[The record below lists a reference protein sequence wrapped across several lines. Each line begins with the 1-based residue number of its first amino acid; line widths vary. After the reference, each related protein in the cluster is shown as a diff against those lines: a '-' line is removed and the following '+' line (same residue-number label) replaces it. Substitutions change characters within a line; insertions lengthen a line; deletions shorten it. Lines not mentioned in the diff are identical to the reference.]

1 MSQFVQLLKNITPG
15 TPSTMKRENR
25 FKKLNKNPTKS
36 TSDMMS
42 SGSSTNL
49 SKKKSMSTSALT
61 HVNEDSADNAF
72 NDDMRKD
79 RKRNSSSSFVNTD
92 NSNETEVRNSLSVK
106 ELIERMI
113 THLQLL
119 ERKNELLTLNIKQL
133 SEENCRL
140 KSVETELVASKVEL
154 NLYKNRL
161 QQLEQI
167 ANEWHCSVCMDDK
180 NTIINSKRLIVATFC
195 GHVFCS
201 LCAQSL
207 FSSTRQPKQCPT
219 CRKPLKDGQTNYH
232 PIFI

>member
-1 MSQFVQLLKNITPG
+1 
-15 TPSTMKRENR
+15 MKKENR
-25 FKKLNKNPTKS
+25 FKKFNKNPTKS
-36 TSDMMS
+36 TSDIMS

-49 SKKKSMSTSALT
+49 SRRKSMSTSALT
-61 HVNEDSADNAF
+61 HTNEDSADNTF
-72 NDDMRKD
+72 NDDMRND
-79 RKRNSSSSFVNTD
+79 RKRNSSSSFVNTA

-113 THLQLL
+113 THLQIL
-119 ERKNELLTLNIKQL
+119 ERKNELLTLNVKQL

-161 QQLEQI
+161 QQLEQT
-167 ANEWHCSVCMDDK
+167 ANEWHCSLCMDNK
-180 NTIINSKRLIVATFC
+180 NTIINSKRLIVTTFC

-207 FSSTRQPKQCPT
+207 LSPIRQPKQCPT
-219 CRKPLKDGQTNYH
+219 CYKPFKDGQIAYH